1 MSCAGVVGALQ
12 LELWNNISW
21 TEMAR
26 VPNTWFMAE
35 MEKLRSAIND
45 TLTAYKDMW
54 VLFQKKIRLLPFPPQ
69 AINDSNVKVACA
81 LCYEDVL
88 TYQRSRR
95 IIGSLPSTPTP
106 YLCLKSQDMLP
117 APTTFPSSTGD
128 LSNAASRQ
136 KRDKE
141 VSIVI

>member
-1 MSCAGVVGALQ
+1 MTVLGRGGRRALGGESQ
-12 LELWNNISW
+12 QRAPTSGTVALSV

-26 VPNTWFMAE
+26 LPNTWFMAE
-35 MEKLRSAIND
+35 MEKLPSAIND

-69 AINDSNVKVACA
+69 AINDSNVKLACA
-81 LCYEDVL
+81 LCYEGIL

-95 IIGSLPSTPTP
+95 ITGCLPSPTTP

-117 APTTFPSSTGD
+117 ALTTSPSSTGD
-128 LSNAASRQ
+128 L
-136 KRDKE
+136 
-141 VSIVI
+141 